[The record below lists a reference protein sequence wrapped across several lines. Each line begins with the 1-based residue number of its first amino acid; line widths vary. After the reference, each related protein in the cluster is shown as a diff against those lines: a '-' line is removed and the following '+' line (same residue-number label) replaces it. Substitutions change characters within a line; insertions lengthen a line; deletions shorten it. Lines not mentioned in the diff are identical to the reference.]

1 MLSWLWTLMILISLV
16 FGYAAGSMGAVSGAA
31 MEGASQ
37 AVTLVITMAGPL
49 CLWSG
54 LGELMRQSGLRDKL
68 GMLLSPLLGRLF
80 PKLSENRD
88 GFSALSANVTAN
100 LLGLGNAATP
110 MGVEACR
117 AMSDGSGIAT
127 KEQCRLIVMNTAS
140 IQLIPTTVAAVRSGL
155 GCRTPMDILPC
166 VLFTSLCSVSAGLLA
181 CRIAARFSHDH

>member
-117 AMSDGSGIAT
+117 AMSDGTG
-127 KEQCRLIVMNTAS
+127 AS
-140 IQLIPTTVAAVRSGL
+140 IVPANGVFSLPAV
-155 GCRTPMDILPC
+155 
-166 VLFTSLCSVSAGLLA
+166 
-181 CRIAARFSHDH
+181 